1 MASSLPYDI
10 SGHQQP
16 RAQALLPKGLLALC
30 VSQALKDRL
39 PCPHLPWVSLAQPGG
54 SAGAAPA
61 ASQPSACPL
70 PSDPRA
76 VPIATYGCRIKQACW
91 HLCVCHCDDSVAG
104 NLAHS
109 ECTCENPNLCMLP
122 FVCVTFQGSQF
133 NFQGEVTVL
142 WVQRPFVHAELHHFL
157 TFFASDVTKLQES
170 AISSLSLPSGAL
182 FFFSCYSGDP
192 LVFLGISIYSFSE
205 KYLWKYAK
213 ETLHKP
219 SRCIMW
225 RHLAVI
231 KWGDYSKA
239 HHFPLLFT
247 SSWFFDLLVYTL

>member
-1 MASSLPYDI
+1 MYKKGARLQAWLHPSPAISLATATCTSTALQGAPCSLKAPLSLSALGASGSAWGLCRE
-10 SGHQQP
+10 QP
-16 RAQALLPKGLLALC
+16 LLPL
-30 VSQALKDRL
+30 SPR
-39 PCPHLPWVSLAQPGG
+39 
-54 SAGAAPA
+54 
-61 ASQPSACPL
+61 
-70 PSDPRA
+70 PSDPCA

-104 NLAHS
+104 NLSHS

-122 FVCVTFQGSQF
+122 FGCVTFQGSQF
-133 NFQGEVTVL
+133 NYQGEVTVL

-170 AISSLSLPSGAL
+170 AISSLSPPSGAL

-219 SRCIMW
+219 SRHIMW

-231 KWGDYSKA
+231 KWGDCSKA

>member
-1 MASSLPYDI
+1 MASSFPYTI
-10 SGHQQP
+10 SGHKHP
-16 RAQALLPKGLLALC
+16 CALSEGLPVLQM
-30 VSQALKDRL
+30 SQALKTSMSLSALGVSGSGRGFCREQPPL
-39 PCPHLPWVSLAQPGG
+39 PP
-54 SAGAAPA
+54 
-61 ASQPSACPL
+61 QPSACPL
-70 PSDPRA
+70 PSDPCA

-104 NLAHS
+104 NLSHS
-109 ECTCENPNLCMLP
+109 ECTCENPNLCMLA
-122 FVCVTFQGSQF
+122 FIRITFQGSQF
-133 NFQGEVTVL
+133 NYQGEVTVL

-157 TFFASDVTKLQES
+157 TFFASDVTELQES
-170 AISSLSLPSGAL
+170 AISSLSPPSGAL

-192 LVFLGISIYSFSE
+192 LVFLGISIYSFPE